1 MIVPMKKISL
11 VVLEKERRQALKDLR
26 KLGVVHLE
34 EVEGKSEELSLCK
47 KKTSVLETA
56 ISILSEIKAPKK
68 AKAKSIDKDA
78 AFELAREVTDMVEEK
93 KTLYLMEI
101 MMINY

>member
-68 AKAKSIDKDA
+68 SKS
-78 AFELAREVTDMVEEK
+78 
-93 KTLYLMEI
+93 
-101 MMINY
+101 